1 MAASACINNIGFSPD
16 NFLDYSCISMPHQDN
31 LSDLP
36 DPDLDFEFRL
46 EDPVIMLPADQL
58 FSDGKLIPLQL
69 PHQPATTVPSKP
81 RRRVSVADP
90 FLYSPKAPRCS
101 SRWKQLLSFRKLYQ
115 NNNNNIAKPDDNANG
130 ATKSIKPFLQRG
142 SKSPN
147 DNLPLLK
154 DTDNEPASRL
164 SLSSSSSSHDPDEL
178 PRVSLDSERPAT
190 GKVVNP
196 PRMRMVKVRTA
207 SSNDG
212 RRCPA
217 EASLRIDSPRMN
229 SSGKIVFH
237 SLERSSSSPSSL
249 NGLKHRGMERS
260 YSGNVR
266 VNRVLNVPVCSVRKS
281 GGVFGLP
288 LFSSPQAQNQ
298 NQKREAG
305 SNGGGSRKSK
315 TSLG

>member
-1 MAASACINNIGFSPD
+1 MAASTCINNNIGFSPD
-16 NFLDYSCISMPHQDN
+16 NFLDYSLLPHQDN

-36 DPDLDFEFRL
+36 DPDLPLPDFEFRL

-58 FSDGKLIPLQL
+58 FSDGKLIPLHL
-69 PHQPATTVPSKP
+69 PHQPTTTTTTPSKP

-90 FLYSPKAPRCS
+90 FLYSPKAAPLLRCS
-101 SRWKQLLSFRKLYQ
+101 SRWKQLLGFRKLYQ
-115 NNNNNIAKPDDNANG
+115 NNNNNNIAKPDGN
-130 ATKSIKPFLQRG
+130 ATKSIKQFLQRG

-154 DTDNEPASRL
+154 DTDNEPTSRL

-178 PRVSLDSERPAT
+178 PPRVSLDSSEKAAAA
-190 GKVVNP
+190 GKVNP
-196 PRMRMVKVRTA
+196 PRMRMVKIRTA
-207 SSNDG
+207 ASSSSDG

-217 EASLRIDSPRMN
+217 EASVRIDSPRMN
-229 SSGKIVFH
+229 SSGKIVFQ

-266 VNRVLNVPVCSVRKS
+266 VSRVLNVPVRTS
-281 GGVFGLP
+281 VFGLP
-288 LFSSPQAQNQ
+288 LFSSPQNQ
-298 NQKREAG
+298 NQKQG
-305 SNGGGSRKSK
+305 TTRKTK

>member
-16 NFLDYSCISMPHQDN
+16 NFLDYSCISIPHQDN

-36 DPDLDFEFRL
+36 DPDLPLADFEFRL

-58 FSDGKLIPLQL
+58 FSDGKLIPLHL
-69 PHQPATTVPSKP
+69 PHQPTTTTPSKP

-101 SRWKQLLSFRKLYQ
+101 SRWKQLLGFRKLYQ
-115 NNNNNIAKPDDNANG
+115 NNNNIAKPDDNG
-130 ATKSIKPFLQRG
+130 SATKSIKQFLQRG

-154 DTDNEPASRL
+154 DTDNEPTSRL

-178 PRVSLDSERPAT
+178 PRVSLDSEKPAA
-190 GKVVNP
+190 GKVNTNNP
-196 PRMRMVKVRTA
+196 PRMRMVKIRTA
-207 SSNDG
+207 SSSDG

-217 EASLRIDSPRMN
+217 EGSVRIDSPRMN
-229 SSGKIVFH
+229 SSGKIVFQ

-266 VNRVLNVPVCSVRKS
+266 VSRVLNVPVCSVRKS

-288 LFSSPQAQNQ
+288 LFSSPQ